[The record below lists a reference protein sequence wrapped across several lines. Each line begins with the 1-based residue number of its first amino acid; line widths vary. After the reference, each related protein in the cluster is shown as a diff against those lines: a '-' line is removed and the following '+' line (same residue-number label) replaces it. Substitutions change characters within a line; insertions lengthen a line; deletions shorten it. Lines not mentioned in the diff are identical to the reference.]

1 MEQLNSWWRDT
12 TGSRVTPS
20 MYVDSFGETVYMV
33 GISLFIGALI
43 GIPLALALVIT
54 RPGGLKT
61 NAVIYGILNVVVNVI
76 RSLPF
81 IILLVAISP
90 FTRVIAGTAIGT
102 TAALVPLTLYIAPF
116 IARLIE
122 QSLLEVNPG
131 ITEAADSM
139 GASMSQTIRYFL
151 LPEAKSSIILAVTT
165 ATVGLISATAM
176 AGTIGGGGVGD
187 LAISY
192 GYQQFDSVAMLT
204 TVIILII
211 VVQAIQSLGNRLA
224 HRARA

>member
-1 MEQLNSWWRDT
+1 MGQFDSWWRDT

-20 MYVDSFGETVYMV
+20 MYVDSFGETIYMV

-54 RPGGLKT
+54 RPGGLKP
-61 NAVIYGILNVVVNVI
+61 NAVVYGALNVLVNVV

-102 TAALVPLTLYIAPF
+102 TAALVPLTIYIAPF

-122 QSLLEVNPG
+122 QSLLEVNSG

-139 GASMSQTIRYFL
+139 GASMGQTIRYFL

-204 TVIILII
+204 TVIILI
-211 VVQAIQSLGNRLA
+211 VAVQAIQSIGNRLA

>member
-1 MEQLNSWWRDT
+1 MNQLNSWWRDT
-12 TGSRVTPS
+12 TGSRVTPE
-20 MYVDSFGETVYMV
+20 MYIDSFGETLYMV
-33 GISLFIGALI
+33 GISLFLGALL
-43 GIPLALALVIT
+43 GIPLALAFVIT
-54 RPGGLKT
+54 RPGGLKP
-61 NAVIYGILNVVVNVI
+61 NKFIYGVLNVVVNII

-81 IILLVAISP
+81 IILLVAITP

-139 GASMSQTIRYFL
+139 GASLFQTIRYFL

-165 ATVGLISATAM
+165 ATIGLISATAM

-192 GYQQFDSVAMLT
+192 GYQQFDSIAMLT
-204 TVIILII
+204 TVVLLII
-211 VVQAIQSLGNRLA
+211 IVQAIQSIGNTLA
-224 HRARA
+224 RRARA

>member
-1 MEQLNSWWRDT
+1 MDQLNSWWRDT

-20 MYVDSFGETVYMV
+20 MYIDSFGETVYMV
-33 GISLFIGALI
+33 GISLFVGALI

-54 RPGGLKT
+54 RPGGLKP
-61 NAVIYGILNVVVNVI
+61 NPIAYGVLNVLVNVV

-139 GASMSQTIRYFL
+139 GATMGQTIRHFL
-151 LPEAKSSIILAVTT
+151 LPEAKSSITLAVTT

-204 TVIILII
+204 TVIILIV
-211 VVQAIQSLGNRLA
+211 VVQAIQSIGNRLA

>member
-1 MEQLNSWWRDT
+1 MDQLNSWWRDT

-20 MYVDSFGETVYMV
+20 MYLDSFGETVYMV
-33 GISLFIGALI
+33 GISLFIGALV

-54 RPGGLKT
+54 RPGGLRPNKF
-61 NAVIYGILNVVVNVI
+61 IYGVLNVAVNII

-90 FTRVIAGTAIGT
+90 FTRSIAGTAIGT

-131 ITEAADSM
+131 ITEAAESM
-139 GASMSQTIRYFL
+139 GANMWQTIRHFL

-211 VVQAIQSLGNRLA
+211 VVQAIQSLGNSLA

>member
-1 MEQLNSWWRDT
+1 MNQLNSWWRDT
-12 TGSRVTPS
+12 TGSRVTPE
-20 MYVDSFGETVYMV
+20 MYIDSFGETLYMV
-33 GISLFIGALI
+33 GISLFLGALL
-43 GIPLALALVIT
+43 GIPLALAFVIT
-54 RPGGLKT
+54 RPGGLKP
-61 NAVIYGILNVVVNVI
+61 NKVVYSVLNVVVNII

-90 FTRVIAGTAIGT
+90 FTRLIAGTAIGT

-139 GASMSQTIRYFL
+139 GASLFQTIRYFL

-165 ATVGLISATAM
+165 ATIGLISATAM

-192 GYQQFDSVAMLT
+192 GYQQFDSIAMLT
-204 TVIILII
+204 TVVLLII
-211 VVQAIQSLGNRLA
+211 IVQAIQSVGNTLA
-224 HRARA
+224 RRARA

>member
-54 RPGGLKT
+54 RPGGLNP

>member
-1 MEQLNSWWRDT
+1 MNQLNSWWRDT
-12 TGSRVTPS
+12 TGSRVTPE
-20 MYVDSFGETVYMV
+20 MYIDSFGETLYMV
-33 GISLFIGALI
+33 GISLFLGALL
-43 GIPLALALVIT
+43 GIPLALAFVIT
-54 RPGGLKT
+54 RPGGLKP
-61 NAVIYGILNVVVNVI
+61 NKVVYSILNVVVNII

-139 GASMSQTIRYFL
+139 GASLFQTIRYFL

-165 ATVGLISATAM
+165 ATIGLISATAM

-204 TVIILII
+204 TVVLLII
-211 VVQAIQSLGNRLA
+211 IVQLIQSMGNTLA
-224 HRARA
+224 RRARA